1 VTSSETSTMATRSP
15 EVGASTGD
23 ADVAA
28 ADAVVATVATTTPCS
43 GPMATVEPRG
53 GLPVAAVLTA
63 ARGALDERRLVGTAA
78 SDLSTLA
85 CARAGTVGVTPRTRN
100 TGVSV
105 DPSKSR
111 THGGSATQLK
121 LEKPCFLF
129 LKGSGG
135 ASVAPAGS
143 AMAPAG
149 TSATLVGYSTDDPAA
164 GASTP
169 AAGTSTPAAGASSTS
184 ASAARGDGC
193 GGFHLLGG
201 ARPTSL
207 TSSFSSDDDEFA
219 CVVGGGGSPYCSRS
233 RYSSSCCSR
242 CSCRLILLS
251 FVRRPLLF
259 PSLRGAGGHSGP
271 GCWWIRPCGV
281 HWYPLLK
288 ITIKDRAG
296 TLQQAED

>member
-15 EVGASTGD
+15 EVGASIGD

-219 CVVGGGGSPYCSRS
+219 CVVGGGGESLLLAQSVLLVLLLPVLLPPDSP
-233 RYSSSCCSR
+233 
-242 CSCRLILLS
+242 LLRAS
-251 FVRRPLLF
+251 PAPVPVVARRRRPLGPGVLVDPTVRRPLV
-259 PSLRGAGGHSGP
+259 PSA
-271 GCWWIRPCGV
+271 
-281 HWYPLLK
+281 
-288 ITIKDRAG
+288 KDNH
-296 TLQQAED
+296 

>member
-143 AMAPAG
+143 TMAPAG

-219 CVVGGGGSPYCSRS
+219 CVVGGGGVPTARAVGTP
-233 RYSSSCCSR
+233 
-242 CSCRLILLS
+242 RLAA
-251 FVRRPLLF
+251 P
-259 PSLRGAGGHSGP
+259 GAP
-271 GCWWIRPCGV
+271 
-281 HWYPLLK
+281 
-288 ITIKDRAG
+288 A
-296 TLQQAED
+296 A